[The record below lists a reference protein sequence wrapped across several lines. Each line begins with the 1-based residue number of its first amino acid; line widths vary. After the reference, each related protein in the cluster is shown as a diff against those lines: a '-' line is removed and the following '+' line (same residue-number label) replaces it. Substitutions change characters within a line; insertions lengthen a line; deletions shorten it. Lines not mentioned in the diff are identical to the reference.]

1 MALEIRLYVR
11 SKNGKLENLF
21 DAEEGYFG
29 SCPAVGDVI
38 TKDVPPDWEP
48 TCFEVKQRYFSVA
61 LSEWRGW
68 TVVVEQI
75 ISKEGLAVHAEFL
88 SSSISWERTE
98 PEENSGIEDA
108 AFEKAMQLATQGKAN
123 KK

>member
-1 MALEIRLYVR
+1 MALEIRLYIR
-11 SKNGKLENLF
+11 GKSGKLENMF

-29 SCPAVGDVI
+29 CCPTVGDVI

-48 TCFEVKQRYFSVA
+48 ACFEVKQRYFTVD

-68 TVVVEQI
+68 TLVVEKI
-75 ISKEGLAVHAEFL
+75 ASKEGLAVHAEFL

-98 PEENSGIEDA
+98 TEENPDIDDA
-108 AFEKAMQLATQGKAN
+108 AFGTAMQLATQCKAN